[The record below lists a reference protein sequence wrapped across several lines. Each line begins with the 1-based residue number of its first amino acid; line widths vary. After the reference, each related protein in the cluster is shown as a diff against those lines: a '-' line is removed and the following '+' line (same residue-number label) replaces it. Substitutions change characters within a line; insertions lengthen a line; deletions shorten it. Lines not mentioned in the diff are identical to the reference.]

1 MQLNNF
7 VCHESLLV
15 IEFIDKLSFNLLRK
29 DGLGRLWDGDSSLR
43 FATITQSHQT
53 SSCDLFCL
61 KHILSS

>member
-15 IEFIDKLSFNLLRK
+15 IEFLDKLSFHLFRK
-29 DGLGRLWDGDSSLR
+29 DWFGWLWYGDCSLC